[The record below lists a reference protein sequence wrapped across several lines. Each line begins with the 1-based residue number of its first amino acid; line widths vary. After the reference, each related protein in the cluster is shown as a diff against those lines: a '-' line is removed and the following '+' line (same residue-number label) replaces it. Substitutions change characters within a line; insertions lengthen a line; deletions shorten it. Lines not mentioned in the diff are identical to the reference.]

1 MRTVRNPERVHRMI
15 DRGSRDSLIIERRFL
30 IKQKQDGELIE
41 TTAAEL
47 GLADQVRIQPID
59 PAGIA
64 AT

>member
-1 MRTVRNPERVHRMI
+1 LGVVEQW
-15 DRGSRDSLIIERRFL
+15 FL
-30 IKQKQDGELIE
+30 IKQKQDGELID